1 MLVYVTNECSTANN
15 RHFGA
20 HLAHIILPHLTQ
32 PLHTSPPLANPPN
45 PIIWTVFCIRN
56 GQLWM
61 EKAKK
66 DGRIVKHK
74 GHIAPLTSIL
84 SSTAIGLRKH
94 RIPSDLRS

>member
-1 MLVYVTNECSTANN
+1 MSAVQLITDIL
-15 RHFGA
+15 RA
-20 HLAHIILPHLTQ
+20 HPAHIMLPHL
-32 PLHTSPPLANPPN
+32 SPPPSHLPTPCKSPN
-45 PIIWTVFCIRN
+45 PISWTVFCIRN